1 MRPLFLLLA
10 LVPAAFAAPLVPAAR
25 PTAPLLLRQ
34 GILHPVSGPEQTGA
48 DLLIVDGRIAAL
60 GRGLAAPAGAQV
72 IELGGRHVYPGLI
85 DANATVGLQELGSVV
100 ATIDSA
106 ETGEINPNA
115 RAQVAV
121 NPDNTH
127 IAVTRLNGVLTTLAV
142 PRSTG
147 GALIAGQSALVRLDG
162 WTWEDMTLRAT
173 VGLHVYWPN
182 LSAERRGRGAAAA
195 GTGGPRRESERRLQ
209 AIREAFATARAY
221 ALAQPS
227 AKDLRWEAM
236 RPYVRG
242 EAPVFVHADE
252 AREIA
257 SVLDWARTQRPA
269 LKLVLV
275 GGQESP
281 RFAADLKELGI
292 PVVLDGSYRLPLRR
306 DDAQDAG
313 YTVAAQLHAAG
324 VRFCLSASEEG
335 SHGNIRNLPYQAGLA
350 AAHGLPP
357 LEALKAVTQYPAEIV
372 GAGAELGTLEPGK
385 RATLIVT
392 TGDPLEIPSRVELAF
407 IDGVPI
413 ELRSRQTELDDKYG
427 ERIRRAR
434 AK

>member
-1 MRPLFLLLA
+1 MRTLFLLLA
-10 LVPAAFAAPLVPAAR
+10 LSPAAFAAPLLPAPR

-34 GILHPVSGPEQTGA
+34 GVLHPVSGPEQAGA
-48 DLLIVDGRIAAL
+48 DLLIVDGRIAAI
-60 GRGLAAPAGAQV
+60 GRGLSAPAGAQV
-72 IELGGRHVYPGLI
+72 IELAGRHVYPGLI
-85 DANATVGLQELGSVV
+85 DANATVGLQELGSIV

-173 VGLHVYWPN
+173 VGLHIYWPS
-182 LSAERRGRGAAAA
+182 LSTERRGRSTAST
-195 GTGGPRRESERRLQ
+195 TGGPRRESERRLQ

-221 ALAQPS
+221 AQGQPA

-269 LKLVLV
+269 LKIVLV

-306 DDAQDAG
+306 DDPQDAG

-324 VRFCLSASEEG
+324 VRFCLSASEEAG
-335 SHGNIRNLPYQAGLA
+335 RGNIRNLPYQAGLA
-350 AAHGLPP
+350 AAHGLAP
-357 LEALKAVTQYPAEIV
+357 LEALKAVTQYSAEILGV
-372 GAGAELGTLEPGK
+372 GSELGTLEPGK

-407 IDGVPI
+407 IDGAPI
-413 ELRSRQTELDDKYG
+413 ELRSRQTELNEKYG
-427 ERIRRAR
+427 ERIRRVR
-434 AK
+434 GK